1 LSKAFDLLQ
10 NVEMERGAKIG
21 PVPVNGHRVRASVV
35 DQEEITR
42 LVQRVFRDANAPRSV
57 LFSAVDPGDGC
68 SSICSATAETLAAS
82 APGTVCLV
90 DANLRNPSLH
100 RHFEIENSVG
110 LADAVLQP
118 GSVQDFVQR
127 VAGTN
132 LWVLPSGASA
142 AAAAVLA
149 GSDGMRGRMAEL
161 REAFDHVLIDSPP
174 LNRFPDAVVLGRQVD
189 GMLLV
194 LQSNATRK
202 ETARTL
208 IESIRNAKVNLL
220 GAVLNKRTFPIP
232 QNLYDRL

>member
-1 LSKAFDLLQ
+1 LSKAFELLQ
-10 NVEMERGAKIG
+10 NVDMEPGTKMG
-21 PVPVNGHRVRASVV
+21 PVPVNGHRVRSSVV

-57 LFSAVDPGDGC
+57 LLSAVDPGDGC
-68 SSICSATAETLAAS
+68 SSICAAAAETLAAT

-90 DANLRNPSLH
+90 DANLRSPSLH
-100 RHFEIENSVG
+100 QRFEIENSVG
-110 LADAVLQP
+110 LAEAILQP
-118 GSVQDFVQR
+118 GAIHNFMHR

-132 LWVLPSGASA
+132 LWVLPSGAGSA
-142 AAAAVLA
+142 AVAVLV
-149 GSDGMRGRMAEL
+149 GSEGMRARMGEL

-174 LNRFPDAVVLGRQVD
+174 LNRFPDAVVLGRLVD
-189 GMLLV
+189 GMLMV
-194 LQSNATRK
+194 LQSNTTRK

-208 IESIRNAKVNLL
+208 IDSIRNAKVNLL

>member
-1 LSKAFDLLQ
+1 
-10 NVEMERGAKIG
+10 
-21 PVPVNGHRVRASVV
+21 VV

-57 LFSAVDPGDGC
+57 LLSAIDPGDGC
-68 SSICSATAETLAAS
+68 SSICAAAAETLAAT

-90 DANLRNPSLH
+90 DANLRSPSLH
-100 RHFEIENSVG
+100 QRFEIENSVG
-110 LADAVLQP
+110 LAEAILQP
-118 GSVQDFVQR
+118 GAIHNFMHR

-132 LWVLPSGASA
+132 LWVLPSGAGS
-142 AAAAVLA
+142 AAAAVLV
-149 GSDGMRGRMAEL
+149 GSEGMRARMGEL

-174 LNRFPDAVVLGRQVD
+174 LNRFSDAVVLGRLAD
-189 GMLLV
+189 GMLMV

-208 IESIRNAKVNLL
+208 IDSIRNAKVNLL